1 MAYSMTD
8 QIIIYQSP
16 DGTTLIDVRLEAET
30 VWLTQKQ
37 MSELFGKNVRTVNE
51 HIRNIFKEAELE
63 EKSVI
68 RKFRITA
75 TDGKNYDISHY
86 NLDVIISVGYRVKSQ
101 RGTQF
106 RQWATKVLRDH
117 LVQGFTVNQAR
128 IAEKGLSEMQQAV
141 ELLARTLDH
150 QALIT
155 GIGKDVLSV
164 IVGYAR
170 TWRLLLQYDE
180 DTLLIPAG
188 CQPARGVL
196 EYDFARQAIFEL
208 KQELKVRGDA
218 TDLFGSERGDALAAI
233 LGNIEQTMF
242 GEPLYRTREEKA
254 AHLLYFVIK
263 DHPFLDGNKRIG
275 SFLFLLYNRQEE
287 LPEIISENTLTALAL
302 LIAESEPANKDLMI
316 RLVVNLLIGDEK

>member
-1 MAYSMTD
+1 MTD
-8 QIIIYQSP
+8 QIVIYQSP
-16 DGTTLIDVRLEAET
+16 DGTTGIEVHLEAET

-37 MSELFGKNVRTVNE
+37 MAELFDKDVRTVNE
-51 HIRNIFKEAELE
+51 HIRNIFKEGELAEH
-63 EKSVI
+63 SVI

-75 TDGKNYDISHY
+75 SDGKTYETSHY
-86 NLDVIISVGYRVKSQ
+86 NLDVIISVGYRVKSH

-117 LVQGFTVNQAR
+117 LVRGFTVNQSR
-128 IAEKGLSEMQQAV
+128 ITEKGISEMQQAV
-141 ELLARTLDH
+141 ELLARTLNN
-150 QALIT
+150 QTLVT
-155 GIGKDVLSV
+155 EVGKDVLSV
-164 IVGYAR
+164 IVGYAK

-208 KQELKVRGDA
+208 KQELKGRGDA
-218 TDLFGSERGDALAAI
+218 TDLFGSERSDALAAT

-263 DHPFLDGNKRIG
+263 DHPFVDGNKRIG
-275 SFLFLLYNRQEE
+275 SFLFLLYNRQEGIQG
-287 LPEIISENTLTALAL
+287 LINENTLTALAL
-302 LIAESEPANKDLMI
+302 LIAESEPPNKDLMI

>member
-1 MAYSMTD
+1 MSD
-8 QIIIYQSP
+8 QIVIYQSP
-16 DGTTLIDVRLEAET
+16 DGTTGIEVHLEAET

-37 MSELFGKNVRTVNE
+37 MAELFDKDVRTVNE
-51 HIRNIFKEAELE
+51 HIRNIFKEGELAEN
-63 EKSVI
+63 SVI

-75 TDGKNYDISHY
+75 SDGKTYETSHY
-86 NLDVIISVGYRVKSQ
+86 NLDVIISVGYRVKSH

-106 RQWATKVLRDH
+106 RQWATRILRDH
-117 LVQGFTVNQAR
+117 LVQGFTVNQTR
-128 IAEKGLSEMQQAV
+128 LAERGISEMQQAV

-180 DTLLIPAG
+180 NTLLLPAG

-208 KQELKVRGDA
+208 KQELKGRGDA
-218 TDLFGSERGDALAAI
+218 TDLFGI
-233 LGNIEQTMF
+233 
-242 GEPLYRTREEKA
+242 
-254 AHLLYFVIK
+254 
-263 DHPFLDGNKRIG
+263 
-275 SFLFLLYNRQEE
+275 
-287 LPEIISENTLTALAL
+287 
-302 LIAESEPANKDLMI
+302 
-316 RLVVNLLIGDEK
+316 

>member
-1 MAYSMTD
+1 MSD
-8 QIIIYQSP
+8 QIVIYQSP
-16 DGTTLIDVRLEAET
+16 DGTTGIEVHLEAET

-37 MSELFGKNVRTVNE
+37 MAELFDKDVRTVNE
-51 HIRNIFKEAELE
+51 HIRNIFKEGELAEN
-63 EKSVI
+63 SVI

-75 TDGKNYDISHY
+75 SDGKTYETSHY
-86 NLDVIISVGYRVKSQ
+86 NLDVIISVGYRVKSH

-106 RQWATKVLRDH
+106 RQWATNVLRDH
-117 LVQGFTVNQAR
+117 LVQGFTVNQTR
-128 IAEKGLSEMQQAV
+128 LAERGISEMQQAV

-180 DTLLIPAG
+180 DTLVLPAG

-208 KQELKVRGDA
+208 KQELKGRGDA

-263 DHPFLDGNKRIG
+263 DHPFPR
-275 SFLFLLYNRQEE
+275 RQQADRE
-287 LPEIISENTLTALAL
+287 LPVSSLQSAGRDTGNH
-302 LIAESEPANKDLMI
+302 
-316 RLVVNLLIGDEK
+316 

>member
-1 MAYSMTD
+1 MSD
-8 QIIIYQSP
+8 QIVIYQSA

-37 MSELFGKNVRTVNE
+37 MAELFDKDVRTVNE
-51 HIRNIFKEAELE
+51 HIRNIFKEGELAENT
-63 EKSVI
+63 VI

-75 TDGKNYDISHY
+75 SDGKSYETSHY
-86 NLDVIISVGYRVKSQ
+86 NLDVIISVGYRVKSH

-106 RQWATKVLRDH
+106 RQWATKILRDH
-117 LVQGFTVNQAR
+117 LVQGFTVNQTR
-128 IAEKGLSEMQQAV
+128 LAERGISEMQQAV

-180 DTLLIPAG
+180 NALALPAG
-188 CQPARGVL
+188 CQPARGML
-196 EYDFARQAIFEL
+196 GYDFAMQAIAEL
-208 KQELKVRGDA
+208 KRELMRKGEA
-218 TDLFGSERGDALAAI
+218 SGLFGAQQGNALAAI

-242 GEPLYRTREEKA
+242 GKPLYNTREEKA

-263 DHPFLDGNKRIG
+263 DHPFVDGNKRIG
-275 SFLFLLYNRQEE
+275 SFLFLIYNRQEG
-287 LPEIISENTLTALAL
+287 ISGVINENTLTALAL

>member
-1 MAYSMTD
+1 VSD
-8 QIIIYQSP
+8 QIVIYQSP
-16 DGTTLIDVRLEAET
+16 DGTTGIEVHLEAET
-30 VWLTQKQ
+30 VWLTQDQ
-37 MSELFGKNVRTVNE
+37 MAELFGRE
-51 HIRNIFKEAELE
+51 R
-63 EKSVI
+63 SVI
-68 RKFRITA
+68 TKHLRNVFREGELDKTAVRAKFAHTA
-75 TDGKNYDISHY
+75 PDGKKYQTQFY
-86 NLDVIISVGYRVKSQ
+86 NLDAILSVGYRVNSK

-106 RQWATKVLRDH
+106 RQWATKVLREH

-128 IAEKGLSEMQQAV
+128 LAERGISEMQQAV

-208 KQELKVRGDA
+208 KQELKGRGEA
-218 TDLFGSERGDALAAI
+218 TDLFGSERADTLAAI

-287 LPEIISENTLTALAL
+287 IPEIINENTLTALAL
-302 LIAESEPANKDLMI
+302 LIAESEPTNKDLMI

>member
-1 MAYSMTD
+1 MTD

-16 DGTTLIDVRLEAET
+16 DGTTGIEVHLEAET
-30 VWLTQKQ
+30 VWLTQDQ
-37 MSELFGKNVRTVNE
+37 MAELFGRE
-51 HIRNIFKEAELE
+51 R
-63 EKSVI
+63 SVI
-68 RKFRITA
+68 TKHLRNVFREGELDKAAVRAKFAHTA
-75 TDGKNYDISHY
+75 PDGKKYQTQFY
-86 NLDVIISVGYRVKSQ
+86 NLDAILSVGYRVNSK

-106 RQWATKVLRDH
+106 RQWATNVLRDH
-117 LVQGFTVNQAR
+117 LVQGFTVNQSR
-128 IAEKGLSEMQQAV
+128 IAAKGLSEMQQAV
-141 ELLARTLDH
+141 ELLSRTLTN
-150 QALIT
+150 QTLVT
-155 GIGKDVLSV
+155 ETGKDVLSV
-164 IVGYAR
+164 IVGYAK

-180 DTLLIPAG
+180 NTLILPAG

-196 EYDFARQAIFEL
+196 EYDFARQAISEL
-208 KQELKVRGDA
+208 KQELEGREGA

-275 SFLFLLYNRQEE
+275 SFLFLLYNRQEGI
-287 LPEIISENTLTALAL
+287 PEIIGENTLTALAL

-316 RLVVNLLIGDEK
+316 RLVVNLIVEEKSL

>member
-1 MAYSMTD
+1 VSD
-8 QIIIYQSP
+8 QIVIYQSP

-37 MSELFGKNVRTVNE
+37 MAELFGKNVRTVNE

-75 TDGKNYDISHY
+75 TDGKTYDISHY

-150 QALIT
+150 QTLIT

-180 DTLLIPAG
+180 NALALPAG
-188 CQPARGVL
+188 CQPARGML
-196 EYDFARQAIFEL
+196 KYDFAMQAITEL
-208 KQELKVRGDA
+208 KRELMRKGEA
-218 TDLFGSERGDALAAI
+218 SGLFGAEQGNALAAI

-242 GEPLYRTREEKA
+242 GKPLYKTREEKA

-263 DHPFLDGNKRIG
+263 DHPFVDGNKRIG
-275 SFLFLLYNRQEE
+275 SFLFLLYNRQEGI
-287 LPEIISENTLTALAL
+287 PGVIGENSLTALAL
-302 LIAESEPANKDLMI
+302 LIAESEPSNKDLMI
-316 RLVVNLLIGDEK
+316 RLVVNLLIGEGS

>member
-1 MAYSMTD
+1 
-8 QIIIYQSP
+8 
-16 DGTTLIDVRLEAET
+16 
-30 VWLTQKQ
+30 
-37 MSELFGKNVRTVNE
+37 
-51 HIRNIFKEAELE
+51 
-63 EKSVI
+63 
-68 RKFRITA
+68 
-75 TDGKNYDISHY
+75 
-86 NLDVIISVGYRVKSQ
+86 
-101 RGTQF
+101 
-106 RQWATKVLRDH
+106 VLRDH
-117 LVQGFTVNQAR
+117 LVQGFTVNQTR
-128 IAEKGLSEMQQAV
+128 LAEKGISEMQQAV

-155 GIGKDVLSV
+155 TIGKDVLSV

-180 DTLLIPAG
+180 DRLLLPAG

-208 KQELKVRGDA
+208 KQELKGRGDA

-275 SFLFLLYNRQEE
+275 SFLFILYNRQEE
-287 LPEIISENTLTALAL
+287 IPEIISENTLTALAL
-302 LIAESEPANKDLMI
+302 LIAESEPTNKDLMI

>member
-1 MAYSMTD
+1 LSD
-8 QIIIYQSP
+8 QIVIYQSA
-16 DGTTLIDVRLEAET
+16 DGTTLIDVRLEADT

-37 MSELFGKNVRTVNE
+37 MAELFDKDVRTVNE
-51 HIRNIFKEAELE
+51 HIRNIFKEGELAEN
-63 EKSVI
+63 SVI

-75 TDGKNYDISHY
+75 SDGKTYETSHF
-86 NLDVIISVGYRVKSQ
+86 NLDIIISVGYRVKSH

-106 RQWATKVLRDH
+106 RQWATRILRDH
-117 LVQGFTVNQAR
+117 LVQGFTVNQTR
-128 IAEKGLSEMQQAV
+128 LAEKGISEMRQAV
-141 ELLARTLDH
+141 ELLAKTLDH

-180 DTLLIPAG
+180 DTLVLPAG

-196 EYDFARQAIFEL
+196 GYEFARQAIFEL
-208 KQELKVRGDA
+208 KQELKGRGEA
-218 TDLFGSERGDALAAI
+218 TDLFGSERGDTLAAI

-287 LPEIISENTLTALAL
+287 IPEIISENTLTALAL
-302 LIAESEPANKDLMI
+302 LIAESEPTNKDLMI

>member
-1 MAYSMTD
+1 MTD

-117 LVQGFTVNQAR
+117 LVQGFTVNQDR
-128 IAEKGLSEMQQAV
+128 IAEKGLSEMQQAI
-141 ELLARTLDH
+141 ELLARTLSN
-150 QALIT
+150 QTLVT
-155 GIGKDVLSV
+155 EMGKDVLSV

-208 KQELKVRGDA
+208 KQELKGRGGA

-233 LGNIEQTMF
+233 LGNIEQSMF
-242 GEPLYRTREEKA
+242 CEPLYRTREEKA

-275 SFLFLLYNRQEE
+275 SFLCAIWPKE
-287 LPEIISENTLTALAL
+287 LMKYRDNGE
-302 LIAESEPANKDLMI
+302 LITRHLNAIK
-316 RLVVNLLIGDEK
+316 

>member
-1 MAYSMTD
+1 MSD

-16 DGTTLIDVRLEAET
+16 DGTTGIEVHLEAET

-63 EKSVI
+63 EKAVI

-75 TDGKNYDISHY
+75 TDGKTYDISHY

-128 IAEKGLSEMQQAV
+128 LAEKGLSEMQQAV

-155 GIGKDVLSV
+155 GIGKDILSV

-180 DTLLIPAG
+180 NALALPAG
-188 CQPARGVL
+188 CQHARGVL
-196 EYDFARQAIFEL
+196 KYDFAMQAITEL
-208 KQELKVRGDA
+208 KRELMRKGEA
-218 TDLFGSERGDALAAI
+218 SDLFGADQGNALAAI

-242 GEPLYRTREEKA
+242 GKPLYKTREEKA

-263 DHPFLDGNKRIG
+263 DHPFVDGNKRIG

-287 LPEIISENTLTALAL
+287 IPEIISENTLTALAL
-302 LIAESEPANKDLMI
+302 LIAESAPANKDLMI
-316 RLVVNLLIGDEK
+316 RLVVNLLIGEER

>member
-1 MAYSMTD
+1 MSD
-8 QIIIYQSP
+8 QIVIYQSP

-37 MSELFGKNVRTVNE
+37 MAELFDKDVRTVNE
-51 HIRNIFKEAELE
+51 HIRNIFKEGELAEN
-63 EKSVI
+63 SVI

-75 TDGKNYDISHY
+75 SDGKTYETSHY
-86 NLDVIISVGYRVKSQ
+86 NLDIIISVGYRVKSH

-106 RQWATKVLRDH
+106 RQWATRILRDH
-117 LVQGFTVNQAR
+117 LVQGFTVNQNR
-128 IAEKGLSEMQQAV
+128 LAEKGISEMQQAV

-155 GIGKDVLSV
+155 GTGKDVLSV
-164 IVGYAR
+164 IVGYAK

-180 DTLLIPAG
+180 DTLLLPAG

-196 EYDFARQAIFEL
+196 EYDFARQAISEL
-208 KQELKVRGDA
+208 KQELKGRGDA

-242 GEPLYRTREEKA
+242 GEPLYRTREEKS

-263 DHPFLDGNKRIG
+263 DHPFVDGNKRIG

-287 LPEIISENTLTALAL
+287 IPEIISENTLTALAL

-316 RLVVNLLIGDEK
+316 RLIVNLLIGDEK

>member
-150 QALIT
+150 KALIT

-208 KQELKVRGDA
+208 KQELKGRGGA
-218 TDLFGSERGDALAAI
+218 TDLFGSERGEGSASS
-233 LGNIEQTMF
+233 
-242 GEPLYRTREEKA
+242 
-254 AHLLYFVIK
+254 LLC
-263 DHPFLDGNKRIG
+263 HQRP
-275 SFLFLLYNRQEE
+275 SFPRWQQADRE
-287 LPEIISENTLTALAL
+287 LPVSSLQ
-302 LIAESEPANKDLMI
+302 
-316 RLVVNLLIGDEK
+316 

>member
-1 MAYSMTD
+1 MSD
-8 QIIIYQSP
+8 QIVIYQSP
-16 DGTTLIDVRLEAET
+16 DGTTGIEVHLEAET
-30 VWLTQKQ
+30 VWLTQDQ
-37 MSELFGKNVRTVNE
+37 MAELFGRERSVITKHLRNVFR
-51 HIRNIFKEAELE
+51 EAELD
-63 EKSVI
+63 KTAV
-68 RKFRITA
+68 RAKFAHTA
-75 TDGKNYDISHY
+75 PDGKKYQTQFY
-86 NLDVIISVGYRVKSQ
+86 NLDAILSVGYRVNSK

-106 RQWATKVLRDH
+106 RQWATNVLRDH
-117 LVQGFTVNQAR
+117 LVQGFTVNQTR
-128 IAEKGLSEMQQAV
+128 LAERGISEMQQAV
-141 ELLARTLDH
+141 ELLSRTLDH

-208 KQELKVRGDA
+208 KQELKGRGDA

-242 GEPLYRTREEKA
+242 GETLYRTREEKA

-287 LPEIISENTLTALAL
+287 IPEIISENTLTALAL

>member
-1 MAYSMTD
+1 MTD
-8 QIIIYQSP
+8 QIVIYQSP

-37 MSELFGKNVRTVNE
+37 MAELFDKDVRTVNE

-75 TDGKNYDISHY
+75 SDGKTYETSHY
-86 NLDVIISVGYRVKSQ
+86 NLDVIISVGYRVKSH

-106 RQWATKVLRDH
+106 RQWATNVLRDH
-117 LVQGFTVNQAR
+117 LVQGFTVNQTR
-128 IAEKGLSEMQQAV
+128 LAEKGISEMQQAV
-141 ELLARTLDH
+141 ELLARTLDR

-164 IVGYAR
+164 IVGYAK

-208 KQELKVRGDA
+208 KQELKGRGDA

-242 GEPLYRTREEKA
+242 GETLYKSREEKA

-287 LPEIISENTLTALAL
+287 IPEIISENTLTALAL